1 MHCISH
7 NNRVI
12 LQHNILIIR
21 QFMETQ
27 SYRDRMK
34 LTAIIDHEI
43 TDIEIILH
51 PKTEDGLVN
60 W

>member
-1 MHCISH
+1 
-7 NNRVI
+7 
-12 LQHNILIIR
+12 
-21 QFMETQ
+21 
-27 SYRDRMK
+27 MK